1 MTAVGAKRKTAVGPM
16 RTPQDK
22 ALSAALKRRYRA
34 KVILKDSS
42 DDPDRTTIMGE
53 LLDFLGYVISGFFD
67 GAPAKSRWRRWV
79 ERVLA
84 GLTMALAA
92 LVIYCLCK

>member
-1 MTAVGAKRKTAVGPM
+1 MTVFGAKWKTAVGRM

-34 KVILKDSS
+34 KIIFKDSS

-79 ERVLA
+79 ELVLA
-84 GLTMALAA
+84 GLAMALAA
-92 LVIYCLCK
+92 LVIYWMCK

>member
-1 MTAVGAKRKTAVGPM
+1 MTGIGAKRKTAVGPM

-22 ALSAALKRRYRA
+22 ALSAANRA

-67 GAPAKSRWRRWV
+67 GAPAKSRWRKWV